1 MPRLSP
7 STVRRVSAAAFLFAA
22 SAGGAAPVVAQVPA
36 SGPILVGPVA
46 GSFLDGVM
54 PAPAAPALALPASA
68 DATPP
73 LLTGSVIGP
82 TLHRSRSGAVLPAS
96 DSAAP
101 PVIEYSD
108 WYARRLTIHQWGSYA
123 MLPLFAAEYALGD
136 RLLSRTSTPAGWVRP
151 THVAVAYGLGALFT
165 ANTVTGVWNAWDARH
180 DPYGRTRRLLH
191 SALMLAADAGFAY
204 TGSLGESAR
213 ESLDGQQ
220 RHRNAALASMGIATV
235 GTAMMWLWRD

>member
-1 MPRLSP
+1 MPRLSRP
-7 STVRRVSAAAFLFAA
+7 VLRRLSAVTVLLAAA
-22 SAGGAAPVVAQVPA
+22 A
-36 SGPILVGPVA
+36 SGPVATAQAQAPGLLPTPATAPSLVGSMIGPSVQRRLT
-46 GSFLDGVM
+46 FE
-54 PAPAAPALALPASA
+54 PAP
-68 DATPP
+68 TP
-73 LLTGSVIGP
+73 
-82 TLHRSRSGAVLPAS
+82 

-220 RHRNAALASMGIATV
+220 RHRNAALTSMGIATV
-235 GTAMMWLWRD
+235 GSAMMWLWRD